1 MERNSCDTA
10 FRCLEVAVHPN
21 TGDQEAL
28 AAIAGYRRTAG
39 GASLADLCLQFAHDA
54 DPAASDERAER
65 LDHENR
71 LLRRELGRAKA
82 GEIAALHRA
91 EAAEQRVS
99 DRDAELHAAQQR
111 ADAAEERFAEAAFAH
126 DEITDGLRHAIF
138 DLRSALH
145 RTHRQNPHAYDGVG
159 APSFREV
166 LAAVRDGAPPPRA
179 GARYPMAA
187 EGLSQLSRSPWI
199 A

>member
-1 MERNSCDTA
+1 MERNSCDIA

-39 GASLADLCLQFAHDA
+39 GASLADLCLQFARDA
-54 DPAASDERAER
+54 HPAASDERAER
-65 LDHENR
+65 LARENR

-82 GEIAALHRA
+82 GEIAALRRA
-91 EAAEQRVS
+91 EAAEQRA
-99 DRDAELHAAQQR
+99 DAADAELHAARER
-111 ADAAEERFAEAAFAH
+111 ADAAEYRLAEAALAH

-138 DLRSALH
+138 DLRSALNH
-145 RTHRQNPHAYDGVG
+145 ARRQP
-159 APSFREV
+159 APSFRDV
-166 LAAVRDGAPPPRA
+166 LAAASEGSAPRPV
-179 GARYPMAA
+179 RYPVMP
-187 EGLSQLSRSPWI
+187 ERHSQPSRSPWT

>member
-1 MERNSCDTA
+1 MERNSCDIA

-39 GASLADLCLQFAHDA
+39 GASLADLCLQFARDA

-65 LDHENR
+65 LDRENR
-71 LLRRELGRAKA
+71 LLRRELGHARA

-91 EAAEQRVS
+91 EAAEQRA
-99 DRDAELHAAQQR
+99 DAADAELHAARER
-111 ADAAEERFAEAAFAH
+111 ADAAEDRLAEAALAR

-138 DLRSALH
+138 DLRSALNQARRQPPH
-145 RTHRQNPHAYDGVG
+145 RYAGTT
-159 APSFREV
+159 SFRDV
-166 LAAVRDGAPPPRA
+166 LAAARDGAPPPRTA
-179 GARYPMAA
+179 PRYPMAA
-187 EGLSQLSRSPWI
+187 EGQSPLSRSPWI